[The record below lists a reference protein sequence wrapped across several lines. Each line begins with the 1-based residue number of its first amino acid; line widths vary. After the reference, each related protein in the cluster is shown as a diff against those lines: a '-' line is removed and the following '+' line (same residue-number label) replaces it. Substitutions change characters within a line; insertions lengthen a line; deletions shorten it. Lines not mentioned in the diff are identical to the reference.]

1 LCRAVALSLPEVA
14 NSCIQESQHTR
25 KDWLYSFHW
34 KKPANPF
41 IRVLKLV
48 SHQTAHFRN
57 VKSHCSRNYT
67 MAPRQRSPT
76 PDDDDR
82 SPSPLIRNKK
92 MLEKEEPTAS
102 SSSLT
107 SESEIARDKHD
118 IFNLFALVCSSTGR
132 PLSTVKHYPVL
143 VNHNSYLLV
152 CFLLLCFCSCQ
163 WFFWQL

>member
-1 LCRAVALSLPEVA
+1 VLLLCPCPRLPIPAFKRVNIRGKTDYILSIEKSLR
-14 NSCIQESQHTR
+14 TR
-25 KDWLYSFHW
+25 
-34 KKPANPF
+34 F

-92 MLEKEEPTAS
+92 MLEKEESTAS

-152 CFLLLCFCSCQ
+152 YFLLLCFCSCQ
-163 WFFWQL
+163 WFF